1 MIMKKKVVSVM
12 LCAAMTAA
20 VLAGCGSSSAETVSE
35 DTSAAAEETEDAAA
49 EETAETA
56 EADTEESAGGTL
68 VMGTNAEFPPYEY
81 YEGQEVVGIDAEM
94 AAAVAEKLRM
104 ELKIEDMA
112 FDSLIPALSS
122 GKVDIVAA
130 GMTVTEDRL
139 ASVNFSDTYATGIQ
153 AIIVTEDSD
162 IASADDL
169 VGKTIGVQ
177 QGTTGDLYAT
187 DVEGATI
194 ERYAKGMEAVQSLSQ
209 GKIDAVIIASVVP
222 DIMHSLTSGVIKYL
236 HTTPVIVTPE
246 SDTGIRVNTENPSRT
261 GPDRIVNAVAGYEI
275 AKGPAIVIDFGTA
288 TTYDLIGPDGTLEAC
303 IIAPG
308 IETAGR
314 SLWGGAAM
322 LPAIQIEKPDTILAR
337 DTIAGMQGGLVF
349 GAIGQTEYIVR
360 KMKEESGYADA
371 YVIATGGLGKIIA
384 KETECIDLYEPR
396 LTLNGLRLIYER
408 IAQ

>member
-1 MIMKKKVVSVM
+1 MKKKVVSVM

-81 YEGQEVVGIDAEM
+81 YEGQEIVGIDAEM
-94 AAAVAEKLRM
+94 AAAVAEKLGM

-209 GKIDAVIIASVVP
+209 GKIDAVIIDNEPANVFVSEVEGLKILDEAFATEDYAVAVAK
-222 DIMHSLTSGVIKYL
+222 DNEELL
-236 HTTPVIVTPE
+236 E
-246 SDTGIRVNTENPSRT
+246 QVNTALAELK
-261 GPDRIVNAVAGYEI
+261 E
-275 AKGPAIVIDFGTA
+275 
-288 TTYDLIGPDGTLEAC
+288 DGTLQA
-303 IIAPG
+303 IVDKYI
-308 IETAGR
+308 TA
-314 SLWGGAAM
+314 
-322 LPAIQIEKPDTILAR
+322 E
-337 DTIAGMQGGLVF
+337 
-349 GAIGQTEYIVR
+349 
-360 KMKEESGYADA
+360 
-371 YVIATGGLGKIIA
+371 
-384 KETECIDLYEPR
+384 
-396 LTLNGLRLIYER
+396 
-408 IAQ
+408 

>member
-1 MIMKKKVVSVM
+1 MKKKVVSVM

-49 EETAETA
+49 EETAVTA

-94 AAAVAEKLRM
+94 AAAVAEKLGM

-194 ERYAKGMEAVQSLSQ
+194 ERYAKAMEAVQSLSQ
-209 GKIDAVIIASVVP
+209 GKIDAVIIDNEPANVFVSEVEGLKILDEAFATEDYAVAVAK
-222 DIMHSLTSGVIKYL
+222 DNEELL
-236 HTTPVIVTPE
+236 E
-246 SDTGIRVNTENPSRT
+246 QVNTALAELK
-261 GPDRIVNAVAGYEI
+261 E
-275 AKGPAIVIDFGTA
+275 
-288 TTYDLIGPDGTLEAC
+288 DGTLQA
-303 IIAPG
+303 IVDKYI
-308 IETAGR
+308 TA
-314 SLWGGAAM
+314 
-322 LPAIQIEKPDTILAR
+322 E
-337 DTIAGMQGGLVF
+337 
-349 GAIGQTEYIVR
+349 
-360 KMKEESGYADA
+360 
-371 YVIATGGLGKIIA
+371 
-384 KETECIDLYEPR
+384 
-396 LTLNGLRLIYER
+396 
-408 IAQ
+408 

>member
-1 MIMKKKVVSVM
+1 MKKKVVSVM

-49 EETAETA
+49 EETAESA

-94 AAAVAEKLRM
+94 AAAVAEKLGM

-209 GKIDAVIIASVVP
+209 GKIDAVIIDNEPANVFVSEVEGLKILDEAFATEDYAVAVAK
-222 DIMHSLTSGVIKYL
+222 DNEELL
-236 HTTPVIVTPE
+236 E
-246 SDTGIRVNTENPSRT
+246 QVNTALAELK
-261 GPDRIVNAVAGYEI
+261 E
-275 AKGPAIVIDFGTA
+275 
-288 TTYDLIGPDGTLEAC
+288 DGTLQA
-303 IIAPG
+303 IVDKYI
-308 IETAGR
+308 TA
-314 SLWGGAAM
+314 
-322 LPAIQIEKPDTILAR
+322 E
-337 DTIAGMQGGLVF
+337 
-349 GAIGQTEYIVR
+349 
-360 KMKEESGYADA
+360 
-371 YVIATGGLGKIIA
+371 
-384 KETECIDLYEPR
+384 
-396 LTLNGLRLIYER
+396 
-408 IAQ
+408 